1 VQQEP
6 MRCFLEPGDA
16 EEIAHAAGWRVREH
30 CAPDIQNQRYLR
42 DRRDGLEVPGFAYLL
57 QLERS

>member
-1 VQQEP
+1 
-6 MRCFLEPGDA
+6 
-16 EEIAHAAGWRVREH
+16 VREH

-42 DRRDGLEVPGFAYLL
+42 SRRDGLEVPGFAYLL